1 MPDTTISGTEKKS
14 QVRCEDAAGVLMAIS
29 VISKR
34 IARKLLEAAYEAG
47 KGGTDNGKED
57 GNR

>member
-1 MPDTTISGTEKKS
+1 MTDTTRSGTEKKS
-14 QVRCEDAAGVLMAIS
+14 QARCEDAAGVLMAIS

-57 GNR
+57 GSK

>member
-1 MPDTTISGTEKKS
+1 MTDTTRSGTEKKS
-14 QVRCEDAAGVLMAIS
+14 QARWEDAAGVLMAIS

-57 GNR
+57 GSK